1 MGFLHQFEG
10 ILTNLPT
17 IEKPRFALSFREKI
31 KWTAIILVLYYL
43 LAETPLYGLDP
54 RSVDIFAS
62 LRAVMAGN
70 FGSIITLGIG
80 PIVSGSIILQ
90 ILVGGKLIDL
100 DLSNERDKLIFQGAQ
115 KVLAIFFTIF
125 EAAVMVLMGAL
136 PPINNDPFL
145 AMLLILQL
153 FIGGLL
159 IIFMDEIVTTWG
171 FGSGIGLFIVAN
183 VASQITIGSLNPLP
197 ALRGEELPAGRLPA
211 FFYKLTTGAP
221 DATLLIPIIG
231 SIVVFAIVVYFESVR
246 IEIPLTYGRF
256 GGARAKF
263 PLKLIY
269 ASNIPVIFASILLAN
284 VQLWARMLERIGKP
298 ILGTFVANR
307 PVTGLAYYIS
317 SPLPFY
323 NPDFDP
329 LQALGYTITLII
341 LSVIFSWFWVETAG
355 MDAKSVA
362 KQIGESRMQI
372 PGFRGD
378 IRIVERLL
386 QRYIPALTFLGG
398 AIVGL
403 LAAFADLLG
412 ALGGGMGILL
422 SVGILYQLYELM
434 AREQFLDL
442 YPALRKMLA

>member
-17 IEKPRFALSFREKI
+17 VEKPRFALSFKEKI

-100 DLSNERDKLIFQGAQ
+100 DLSNERDQLIFQGAQ
-115 KVLAIFFTIF
+115 KLLAILFTIF

-145 AMLLILQL
+145 AALLIIQL
-153 FIGGLL
+153 FVGGLL
-159 IIFMDEIVTTWG
+159 IIFMDEIVTIWG

-183 VASQITIGSLNPLP
+183 VASQIVIGSLNPLP

-298 ILGTFVANR
+298 LLGTFVANR

-329 LQALGYTITLII
+329 LQALTYTITLII

-362 KQIGESRMQI
+362 RQIGESRMQI